1 MAFIPN
7 RDVVTVL
14 GNEIADKY
22 SSIEQ
27 IVWRRNAQGVF
38 HCKTPDCENA
48 VFVDDKSIEWT
59 CELCKKKFC
68 IKCQVEYHD
77 KLTCEAYQ
85 KWKAE
90 NDKGDELLDE
100 LVKKG
105 VLKKC
110 KCGKIIERNGGCNQI
125 TCTCGLKF
133 CWECLVFL
141 QKGDKC
147 AHAWYH

>member
-1 MAFIPN
+1 VAVSIQQSYGINVVPFTCPVCYDDIKIGGGINLTCKDQICSGCLEEFLKKSIQNTELLKCPKCMAFIPN

-59 CELCKKKFC
+59 CELCKKKNF
-68 IKCQVEYHD
+68 V
-77 KLTCEAYQ
+77 
-85 KWKAE
+85 
-90 NDKGDELLDE
+90 
-100 LVKKG
+100 
-105 VLKKC
+105 
-110 KCGKIIERNGGCNQI
+110 
-125 TCTCGLKF
+125 
-133 CWECLVFL
+133 
-141 QKGDKC
+141 
-147 AHAWYH
+147 